1 MDSNVT
7 KIIIVGGGS
16 AGWMAANSI
25 LSQLNKNIKVT
36 LVESETIGT
45 IGVGEGST
53 PYLKEYFKVLN
64 IPESEWMPACN
75 ATYKVGI
82 DFVNWSTVK
91 GYESYFHPFFSQFD
105 LKPAK
110 LFFDNTNKRRMQHSI
125 NAHPNH
131 YFVAAHL
138 AALNYSPIVKEKIP
152 FDVDYGYHFDS
163 VKLGLFLKRK
173 AKERNINHIVANIE
187 KVSTKDDGDIS
198 SISTQCGKKL
208 TGDLFIDCSGFAGLL
223 VNKAQNRCFTSYADS
238 LINDSAVA
246 IQTPLDNNEFAS
258 PLTISKALEC
268 GWSWKIPLANRWG
281 NGYVYSSQFTTA
293 EDAEI
298 ELRKELGLTDK
309 TIKAKHLKM
318 RVGRLDEHWRGNCLA
333 VGLSQGFIEPLE
345 ATALMLIQL
354 TIDKF
359 IQVNN
364 QHTIPSK
371 GTIDTFNTEIN
382 TTFDGIRDYILAHY
396 KLNSRTDTA
405 YWRHCRDHVNE
416 TKSLAKI
423 LDAWDCE
430 LNFDDTL
437 AKNKSQLV
445 YLKPS
450 WYCILAGMGRFPKA
464 TKADCESNQKSANE
478 YCKAIVESYFI
489 KNHEQLNTL
498 YNR

>member
-16 AGWMAANSI
+16 AGWMAVNS
-25 LSQLNKNIKVT
+25 LLNQLNKNIEVT
-36 LVESETIGT
+36 LIESDTIGT

-53 PYLKEYFKVLN
+53 PYLKEYFKALN

-82 DFVNWSTVK
+82 DFVSWSTVK

-110 LFFDNTNKRRMQHSI
+110 QFFDNSNKRRLQHNI

-138 AALNYSPIVKEKIP
+138 ASFNYSPIVKEKIP
-152 FDVDYGYHFDS
+152 FNVDYGYHFDS

-173 AKERNINHIVANIE
+173 AKEKNINHIVANITQVN
-187 KVSTKDDGDIS
+187 KSNDGNIS
-198 SISTQCGKKL
+198 SILTKCGKHI
-208 TGDLFIDCSGFAGLL
+208 TGDFFIDCSGFAALL
-223 VNKAQNRCFTSYADS
+223 VDKTQNRCFTSYADT
-238 LINDSAVA
+238 LLNDSAVA
-246 IQTPLDNNEFAS
+246 IQVPFNSDEYAA
-258 PLTISKALEC
+258 PLTVSKALKC

-281 NGYVYSSQFTTA
+281 NGYVYSSRFTTA
-293 EDAEI
+293 EGAET
-298 ELRKELGLTDK
+298 ELREELGLTDK

-318 RVGRLDEHWRGNCLA
+318 RVGRLDEHWQGNCLA

-364 QHTIPSK
+364 QNTIPSQD
-371 GTIDTFNTEIN
+371 TIDNFNTEIN

-405 YWRHCRDHVNE
+405 YWRHCREHVQE

-423 LDAWDCE
+423 LDAWDSE

-437 AKNKSQLV
+437 TKNKSQLV

-450 WYCILAGMGRFPKA
+450 WYCILAGMGRFPQA
-464 TKADCESNQKSANE
+464 TKTGFKGNEQSANE

-489 KNHEQLNTL
+489 KNHEQLSTL